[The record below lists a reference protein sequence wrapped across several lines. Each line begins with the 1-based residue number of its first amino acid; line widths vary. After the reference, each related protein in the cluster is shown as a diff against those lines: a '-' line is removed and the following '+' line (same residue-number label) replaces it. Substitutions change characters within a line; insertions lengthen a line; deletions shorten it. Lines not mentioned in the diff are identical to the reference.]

1 MEHKYS
7 RAERRELPTI
17 DGPDDAARVIKQ
29 LVCDEHVVGQLL
41 VGLDDRGQVCGVA
54 FTCPCDACRDI
65 VRTDAEALTAVA
77 DRIGAAELVLT
88 TFVEPS
94 RIAPTAAD
102 VARFEGLRV
111 ECHTLGIELL
121 DHILMSGHRWRSVR
135 EVSSLR
141 DPDLNEPGGDPD
153 ASTRW

>member
-7 RAERRELPTI
+7 RAERRQLPTV
-17 DGPDDAARVIKQ
+17 DGPDDAARVIKA
-29 LVCDEHVVGQLL
+29 LVCDEHLVGQLL
-41 VGLDDRGQVCGVA
+41 VGLDDLGQVCGAA

-65 VRTDAEALTAVA
+65 VRNDAEALCAVA
-77 DRIGAAELVLT
+77 DRIDAVELVLV
-88 TFVEPS
+88 TFVVPD
-94 RIAPTAAD
+94 RIAPTAGD

-111 ECHTLGIELL
+111 ECRALGIELL

-135 EVSSLR
+135 EVSSLSA
-141 DPDLNEPGGDPD
+141 PGADPD

>member
-1 MEHKYS
+1 VEHKYS
-7 RAERRELPTI
+7 RAERRRLPTV
-17 DGPDDAARVIKQ
+17 DGPDDAVAVITA

-41 VGLDDRGQVCGVA
+41 VGLDERGQVCGAA

-65 VRTDAEALTAVA
+65 VRTDAEALAAVA
-77 DRIGAAELVLT
+77 DRLDAFEIVLA
-88 TFVEPS
+88 TFVEPE

-111 ECHTLGIELL
+111 ECRTLGIELL

-135 EVSSLR
+135 EVSGLSE
-141 DPDLNEPGGDPD
+141 PDLNEPGVDPGV
-153 ASTRW
+153 TGW

>member
-7 RAERRELPTI
+7 RAERRSLPTV
-17 DGPDDAARVIKQ
+17 DGPEDAARVIKQ

-41 VGLDDRGQVCGVA
+41 VGLDERGRVCGAA

-65 VRTDAEALTAVA
+65 VRSDAEALVAVA
-77 DRIGAAELVLT
+77 DRISAVELVLT
-88 TFVEPS
+88 TFVEPD
-94 RIAPTAAD
+94 RIVPTAAD

-111 ECHTLGIELL
+111 ECRTLGIELL

-135 EVSSLR
+135 EVSGLS
-141 DPDLNEPGGDPD
+141 EPGEDPD
-153 ASTRW
+153 ASTTW

>member
-7 RAERRELPTI
+7 RAERRQLPTV
-17 DGPDDAARVIKQ
+17 DGPDDAATVIQ
-29 LVCDEHVVGQLL
+29 ALVCDEHVVGQLL
-41 VGLDDRGQVCGVA
+41 VGLDEGAQVCGAA

-65 VRTDAEALTAVA
+65 GRTDAEALVAVA
-77 DRIGAAELVLT
+77 DRIGAVELVLT
-88 TFVEPS
+88 TFVEAE
-94 RIAPTAAD
+94 RVVPTAAD

-111 ECHTLGIELL
+111 ECRTLGIELL

-135 EVSSLR
+135 EVSSLS
-141 DPDLNEPGGDPD
+141 EPGEDPG